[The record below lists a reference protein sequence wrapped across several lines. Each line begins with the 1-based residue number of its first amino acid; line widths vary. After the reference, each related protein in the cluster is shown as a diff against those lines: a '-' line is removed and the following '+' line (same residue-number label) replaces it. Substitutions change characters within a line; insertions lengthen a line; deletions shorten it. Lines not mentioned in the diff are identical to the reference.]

1 MSNAS
6 LAGLLAED
14 ERRRVFAALVLG
26 ATSYEAIIRVSGV
39 EGRAVTVALDRME
52 NAGLVTRND
61 DVVELVIERITSEA
75 RQPRPVKTGVE
86 IDANHEQAAVI
97 NAFFRD
103 GRLTSIPM
111 QRKKRLVVFDVLA
124 QRFEPG
130 QLYSEARMNL
140 ELGKVHADTAALR
153 RGMVDEGYLER
164 RDGFYWRAG
173 GTFLVE
179 SSGESDTDESDPSRS
194 DKRA

>member
-1 MSNAS
+1 MSTAT

-14 ERRRVFAALVLG
+14 DRRRVFAALVLG
-26 ATSYEAIIRVSGV
+26 AATYEEIMRVSAV
-39 EGRAVTVALDRME
+39 DGREVTIALDRME
-52 NAGLVTRND
+52 NAGLVTRNEHFI
-61 DVVELVIERITSEA
+61 ELVVERITTEA
-75 RQPRPVKTGVE
+75 RQPRDIKTGV
-86 IDANHEQAAVI
+86 DADVNAEQAAVI

-140 ELGKVHADTAALR
+140 ELGKVHPDTAALR

-173 GTFLVE
+173 GTFLTD
-179 SSGESDTDESDPSRS
+179 SSDSSSS
-194 DKRA
+194 VKRA